1 MSCDWLV
8 SRLMWCDVYLFHT
21 PDCSTSLLEVGL
33 GGQFSISHLVC
44 DPTIRQPGI
53 DLPQQQWSLLNR
65 FRTEEG
71 HCGACTR
78 KWRLTDTD
86 LCPCGETQTMSHIVE
101 SCAAYL
107 GYALRMRTLFHGWPI
122 MVILMTRIRE
132 EDYVQNGYVV
142 TTVVIAAH
150 WDFNCTV
157 FYSDIV
163 GAGISEV
170 SCLVLW
176 FSHHLNGGF
185 MHCWCPSRCLSVCS
199 FVARNVV
206 VEQPLQQPR
215 VSQMFLALGKTS
227 LPIM

>member
-1 MSCDWLV
+1 LSCDWLV

-101 SCAAYL
+101 SCPL
-107 GYALRMRTLFHGWPI
+107 TK
-122 MVILMTRIRE
+122 
-132 EDYVQNGYVV
+132 
-142 TTVVIAAH
+142 
-150 WDFNCTV
+150 
-157 FYSDIV
+157 
-163 GAGISEV
+163 
-170 SCLVLW
+170 
-176 FSHHLNGGF
+176 LNGGLF
-185 MHCWCPSRCLSVCS
+185 RLHSVDEDAVSWLTSYGSWHAYEKKIDLLCTCFTHLPVVLCYWPVPYLFHTPACS
-199 FVARNVV
+199 TSLLTCA
-206 VEQPLQQPR
+206 EICIW
-215 VSQMFLALGKTS
+215 MFLMWYFIC
-227 LPIM
+227 IMQPCLFSFKLHCVVLENAITVLCCYVVNVTK